1 MAFRSSSV
9 TTIENNSNNKQQLAH
24 IRSCRC
30 FFIINRFLI
39 LILVAFSLIRLVI
52 FTRKVSISDY
62 LPAKNNYGYSNVS
75 LVDLLTNQTNND
87 NTENIDIINSND
99 DNKLEEEGGEYKY
112 NNSNNED
119 EDDFHSKVWP
129 TLRHVLCGKG
139 SSNLML
145 ARTLFALAREEVFQ
159 EKFVNKTFRSND
171 GGGGPTNT
179 LTNFF
184 VGDFGTSIYHRD
196 ATNPNLTTVYARIWK
211 CGNNQIRWMEK
222 KLWLNKQR
230 QRHHN
235 GTYIPEMPLWQ
246 ALGNYLYTKNITD
259 GTYTYNSK
267 VATTN
272 KNTNNIAPPCI
283 YTVIRDPISHF
294 LSGFNEVEVR
304 ILGEYNNGTSEYNMK
319 NEHLAPYHTAVPYS
333 NSSST
338 IRRRR
343 FSAFVEDLLQE
354 EEAFSKHYMYSHFF
368 SMSRILAVLAKYNLS
383 LTGYIPSLENITS
396 TWPAFISSTCPGAPP
411 IDHIPKMT
419 IQGQHRSSK
428 DRLQLYKAAKDVWEE
443 GGPIARSLCI
453 LHAFD
458 YACYENLPDGI
469 PELCIKVYTKHAQRI
484 IEYGSNHYYS
494 YDN

>member
-1 MAFRSSSV
+1 M
-9 TTIENNSNNKQQLAH
+9 
-24 IRSCRC
+24 
-30 FFIINRFLI
+30 
-39 LILVAFSLIRLVI
+39 
-52 FTRKVSISDY
+52 
-62 LPAKNNYGYSNVS
+62 
-75 LVDLLTNQTNND
+75 DLLTNQTNN
-87 NTENIDIINSND
+87 NTEYIDIIISND
-99 DNKLEEEGGEYKY
+99 DNKLEEEAEAEAEEEEEEGGGGGGGLEYKYKY
-112 NNSNNED
+112 NNNNNN

-129 TLRHVLCGKG
+129 SLRHVLCGKG
-139 SSNLML
+139 STNLML
-145 ARTLFALAREEVFQ
+145 SRTLFTLAREEVFQ
-159 EKFVNKTFRSND
+159 EKFVNKTFRNND

-184 VGDFGTSIYHRD
+184 VGDFGASIYHRD
-196 ATNPNLTTVYARIWK
+196 ITSPNLTTVYARIWK

-222 KLWLNKQR
+222 KLWLKKQR
-230 QRHHN
+230 QHN

-246 ALGNYLYTKNITD
+246 ALGNYLYTKNETD
-259 GTYTYNSK
+259 GTYTYNSTQ
-267 VATTN
+267 AMTN
-272 KNTNNIAPPCI
+272 TNTNTNNIAPPCI

-333 NSSST
+333 NSSAT

-343 FSAFVEDLLQE
+343 FSAFVEDLLRE
-354 EEAFSKHYMYSHFF
+354 EEAFSKHYVYSHFF
-368 SMSRILAVLAKYNLS
+368 SMSRILPVLAKYNLS
-383 LTGYIPSLENITS
+383 LTGYIPTLENITS

-411 IDHIPKMT
+411 IDQIPKMT

-443 GGPIARSLCI
+443 DGPIARSLCI

-469 PELCIKVYTKHAQRI
+469 PDLCIEVYKKHAQRI

-494 YDN
+494 YDD